1 MMGACFY
8 PIVSLIITA
17 IIIMIM
23 VIVMIMV
30 MIIIVVVDIMIT
42 ISTMITIIFQV
53 VHVLYQENDWV
64 YVISE
69 DSKEGFIPYRFLII

>member
-1 MMGACFY
+1 MGACFY
-8 PIVSLIITA
+8 PIVGLIITA

-23 VIVMIMV
+23 VIVMI
-30 MIIIVVVDIMIT
+30 IIVVVVI
-42 ISTMITIIFQV
+42 MITIIFQV

-69 DSKEGFIPYRFLII
+69 DSKEGFIPYRFFII

>member
-1 MMGACFY
+1 MDDGCMLQPNRRPHHH
-8 PIVSLIITA
+8 PII
-17 IIIMIM
+17 

-30 MIIIVVVDIMIT
+30 MITVMIMIVVVVI
-42 ISTMITIIFQV
+42 MITIIFQV

-69 DSKEGFIPYRFLII
+69 DSKEGFIPYRFFII

>member
-1 MMGACFY
+1 MMGACFN
-8 PIVSLIITA
+8 PIVGLIIIA

-23 VIVMIMV
+23 IIFIVMIMV

-42 ISTMITIIFQV
+42 MTTIISQV

>member
-8 PIVSLIITA
+8 PIVGLIITA

-30 MIIIVVVDIMIT
+30 MIIIVVVVI
-42 ISTMITIIFQV
+42 MITIIFQV

-69 DSKEGFIPYRFLII
+69 DSKEGFIPYRFFII

>member
-8 PIVSLIITA
+8 PIVGLIITA

-23 VIVMIMV
+23 VIVMI
-30 MIIIVVVDIMIT
+30 IIVVVVI
-42 ISTMITIIFQV
+42 MITIIFQV

-69 DSKEGFIPYRFLII
+69 DSKEGFIPYRFLI

>member
-1 MMGACFY
+1 MGACFY

-30 MIIIVVVDIMIT
+30 MIIIVVVVIMT
-42 ISTMITIIFQV
+42 TIIFQV

-69 DSKEGFIPYRFLII
+69 DSKEGFIPYRFFII

>member
-1 MMGACFY
+1 MGACFY

-23 VIVMIMV
+23 VIVMI
-30 MIIIVVVDIMIT
+30 IIVVVVI
-42 ISTMITIIFQV
+42 MITIIFQV

-69 DSKEGFIPYRFLII
+69 DSKEGFIPYRFFII

>member
-8 PIVSLIITA
+8 PIVGLIITA

-23 VIVMIMV
+23 VIVMI
-30 MIIIVVVDIMIT
+30 IIVVVVI
-42 ISTMITIIFQV
+42 MITIIFQV

>member
-1 MMGACFY
+1 MMGACFN
-8 PIVSLIITA
+8 PIVGLIIIP
-17 IIIMIM
+17 II

-30 MIIIVVVDIMIT
+30 MIIIAIVVILI
-42 ISTMITIIFQV
+42 TMITTIFQV

-69 DSKEGFIPYRFLII
+69 DSKEGFIPYRFFII

>member
-30 MIIIVVVDIMIT
+30 MIIIVVVVI
-42 ISTMITIIFQV
+42 MITIIFQV